1 MNLLFIHQLPYVE
14 WSTWLEPLMG
24 KFKTQGEIHK
34 YLTWPPVMG
43 KIKTQGNVH
52 GQGVK
57 SIERYGL
64 LVGNPLDSMLIVIY
78 NTYKVAANTE

>member
-1 MNLLFIHQLPYVE
+1 
-14 WSTWLEPLMG
+14 
-24 KFKTQGEIHK
+24 
-34 YLTWPPVMG
+34 MG